1 MVYYDLVFI
10 THDKELHGKRYVFL
24 APPHSEIKVGQKV
37 EVEHLLKDT
46 SIAYVAAIMENV
58 SDDSETF
65 LAINNMLA
73 NSGHK
78 TAKFGRVIGKIE
90 KLDYSYI
97 FALDN
102 SFFLFIIFVPTIF
115 IIKTPLHNITNNIPN
130 FLLSANRE
138 DFIHANHMIPI
149 DDPIMSVTVDDS
161 VIDFV
166 SLKSSICNKIYKGQ
180 TCCYYYLT
188 ISGEIEA
195 SIVAIDEISNIDE
208 AILTKDWFCIFN
220 SYEEAEK
227 YLKMRKEKK

>member
-1 MVYYDLVFI
+1 MVYDLVFI

-24 APPHSEIKVGQKV
+24 APQHSEIKVGQKV
-37 EVEHLLKDT
+37 EVEHLIKDT

-90 KLDYSYI
+90 KLDYSN
-97 FALDN
+97 N
-102 SFFLFIIFVPTIF
+102 SIDSDSMILNVGDLYP
-115 IIKTPLHNITNNIPN
+115 KSLHNITNIPN
-130 FLLSANRE
+130 FLLPKNRE
-138 DFIHANHMIPI
+138 DFIYANHRVPI
-149 DDPIMSVTVDDS
+149 DDPIMSATIGDCVA
-161 VIDFV
+161 DFI
-166 SLKSSICNKIYKGQ
+166 SIKASICNKIYKGQ
-180 TCCYYYLT
+180 RCCYYYLT
-188 ISGEIEA
+188 ISGEIKA

-220 SYEEAEK
+220 SYKEAEK

>member
-90 KLDYSYI
+90 KLDYSN
-97 FALDN
+97 N
-102 SFFLFIIFVPTIF
+102 SIDRDTMILNVGNLYP
-115 IIKTPLHNITNNIPN
+115 KPLHNITNNIPN